1 MTLDSVLIAH
11 GSALILP
18 LAIIE
23 GPFVSVATGFLSA
36 QGYFHWLWVLC
47 LLVVG
52 DVIGDVLYYWIGRSG
67 KPGLD
72 AVLRRLGVRHTVTPE
87 LQRQLRENATKVLL
101 VGKWTQ
107 AIGAVVLIGSGMLR
121 LPLAKFILVNLLGSL
136 PKSALLFSIGY
147 FLGEHHAVFEDH
159 AVLATGVLGVLGI
172 AAIVLVL
179 RRAGGFGVGR

>member
-1 MTLDSVLIAH
+1 MTLDSFLIAH

-18 LAIIE
+18 LTVLE
-23 GPFVSVATGFLSA
+23 GPFVSVATGFLCA
-36 QGYFHWLWVLC
+36 QGYFDWLWVLC

-52 DVIGDVLYYWIGRSG
+52 DVIGDVMYYWIGRSG

-72 AVLRRLGVRHTVTPE
+72 VLLRRLGVRHTVTPA
-87 LQRQLRENATKVLL
+87 LQRQLRDNATKMLL

-121 LPLAKFILVNLLGSL
+121 LPLAKFILVNLIGSL
-136 PKSALLFSIGY
+136 PKSAVLFSIGY
-147 FLGEHHAVFEDH
+147 FVGEHHDVFEGH
-159 AVLATGVLGVLGI
+159 GLLATSALGILGV

-179 RRAGGFGVGR
+179 RRAGGIGVGR